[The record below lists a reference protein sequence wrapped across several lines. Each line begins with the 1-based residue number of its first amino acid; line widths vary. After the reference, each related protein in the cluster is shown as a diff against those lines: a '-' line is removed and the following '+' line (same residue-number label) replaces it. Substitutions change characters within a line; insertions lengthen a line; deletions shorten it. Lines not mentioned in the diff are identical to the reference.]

1 MLSAVKLSLPIY
13 MYCYAECHYAECHY
27 AECHYAECHYAECC
41 GAVEFHHG
49 QTLFKLICPEAVFIF
64 MCNPSMNEL

>member
-13 MYCYAECHYAECHY
+13 MYCYAECHYTECHY
-27 AECHYAECHYAECC
+27 AECHYAECS

-49 QTLFKLICPEAVFIF
+49 QTLLKQICPEVVFLF
-64 MCNPSMNEL
+64 MCDHSTNEL